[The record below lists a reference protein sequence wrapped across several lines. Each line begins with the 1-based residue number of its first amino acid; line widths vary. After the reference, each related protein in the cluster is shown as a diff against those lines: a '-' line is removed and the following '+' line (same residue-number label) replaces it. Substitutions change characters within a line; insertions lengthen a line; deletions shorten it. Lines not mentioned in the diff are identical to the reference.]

1 LGQKAGGGS
10 PAPVP
15 KIKKGKTK
23 MTLRE
28 QIEKLAEFIIE
39 NFPDEAQ
46 DEKLVV
52 DCAIRIMS
60 ELQQKVIDLTK

>member
-1 LGQKAGGGS
+1 
-10 PAPVP
+10 
-15 KIKKGKTK
+15 